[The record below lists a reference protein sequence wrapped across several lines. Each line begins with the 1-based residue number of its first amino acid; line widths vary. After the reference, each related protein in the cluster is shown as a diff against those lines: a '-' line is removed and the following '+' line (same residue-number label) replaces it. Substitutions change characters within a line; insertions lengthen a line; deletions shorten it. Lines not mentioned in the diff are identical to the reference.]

1 MEPMAVDL
9 RILRSL
15 LLPEMRI
22 VPGRALMARVV
33 NTDGAG
39 RGALSI
45 AGYLVD
51 AELPKHIGTGQDL
64 RLVVREVSSERVL
77 LVIAQPDAQVPPA
90 PVPAVP
96 LPGGGTVR
104 IHEEDEPG
112 GAPGASPG
120 THALTLRYD
129 APALGPIDLRFELD
143 PSTLRL
149 AIAVSPSALD
159 AAQGDAGRL
168 EEALAAAVGVDASVT
183 VSARRE
189 PLDVYA

>member
-120 THALTLRYD
+120 TRALTLRYD